1 MSARSGVKGA
11 RCPHTGI
18 LIICRSRYV
27 PFIEEVVGRFDHYCD
42 WVHNAIGAGNH
53 RAYLVRPLP
62 ERVFCLPDLCKRLA
76 CANVLH
82 RG

>member
-1 MSARSGVKGA
+1 MRSGVKGA

-53 RAYLVRPLP
+53 RAYLVRLPRP
-62 ERVFCLPDLCKRLA
+62 ERVFCLASQRA
-76 CANVLH
+76 
-82 RG
+82 

>member
-1 MSARSGVKGA
+1 MFPLN
-11 RCPHTGI
+11 PHTGI

-53 RAYLVRPLP
+53 RAYLVRPTSR
-62 ERVFCLPDLCKRLA
+62 ES
-76 CANVLH
+76 VLSA
-82 RG
+82 